1 MSLKEELTFWQL
13 LSDCDDKTTN
23 TPCKIVIPAMQRD
36 YAQGRKDQSA
46 LRERFLSSLKSI
58 IDGSEDKHLD
68 FVYGNIKSINN
79 EYELIP
85 LDGQQRLTTLWLIHV
100 YAALMVIKYG
110 EGVCDNYQ
118 HLVEHFTYKTRS
130 SSVQFIES
138 LFKLKDNIKV
148 YKKRNK
154 ETLSDF
160 IQRQTWFFQEW
171 KQDPTV
177 QSMLRMLSGGE
188 NRANKKEKDELQ
200 SEKLD
205 CIEKVFDCNN
215 KKKATALYNKLF
227 EINCH
232 VKFYTLNLDSINQS
246 DDLYIKMNARG
257 EQLSSFENF
266 KADLIEYLQDI
277 NDTKQYIEFGNPK
290 YILKKWDVEWSDIFW
305 RTQREVAKSTNDT
318 GNTKLEKKDNIDD
331 VFFVFVKRFLLNR
344 YTETWSNVNNK
355 KLKYAKDPRVL
366 YFQQHE
372 NTQYTSFDFFKEV
385 LPKEKAPDILDELT
399 LVLDGLKELHTY
411 ICKTKPEGINK
422 WINDNIPMLNHFE
435 FLPSYQLD
443 TDKYSIIN
451 TKVKSITFQQ
461 RVVFYGICKF
471 LIANK
476 KNSAITIDAEYMT
489 RLKHWL
495 RVLSNLAYYSEIE
508 NLEALRIRISNVN
521 ELCKKLIFTLDIYRN
536 SGYIKTD
543 SKQKDFNDQWEL
555 EKKKNSLINNNTNIE
570 SDLMNLDS
578 LWIFRGC
585 TGCLLNDEHSALN
598 VYYDKL
604 KEVVGESYAKPGENE
619 DIRRFFL
626 ALLSKFKEPEGA
638 FELLFNDNHGNMRK
652 QLNGTLKAAL
662 LGILDDGK
670 KISGIV
676 SDTCGKSM
684 FNDWRYIFFDPQP
697 EYQPA
702 PSNPGIWTKTKS
714 GKIVKCKDDNG
725 SYKYVLYHST
735 RKSTWDEELNKKNVP
750 QPST

>member
-1 MSLKEELTFWQL
+1 MSLKKELTFWQL
-13 LSDCDDKTTN
+13 LSDCEDKTTN

-46 LRERFLSSLKSI
+46 LRKRFLDSLKYI
-58 IDGSEDKHLD
+58 INGNEDKHLD

-79 EYELIP
+79 EYEFIP
-85 LDGQQRLTTLWLIHV
+85 LDGQQRLTTLWLIHA
-100 YAALMVIKYG
+100 YATLMAIKYG
-110 EGVCDNYQ
+110 EDECDINNYKRKYQ

-138 LFKLKDNIKV
+138 LFKLKDVIRD
-148 YKKRNK
+148 YKPN
-154 ETLSDF
+154 EGTLSDF

-171 KQDPTV
+171 KQDPTI

-188 NRANKKEKDELQ
+188 NRTNK
-200 SEKLD
+200 SEKNKIECEKRD
-205 CIEKVFDCNN
+205 CIEKVFEN
-215 KKKATALYNKLF
+215 KKKKVRELYEKLF
-227 EINCH
+227 GINGKTCH
-232 VKFYTLNLDSINQS
+232 IKFYTLNLGSINQS

-266 KADLIEYLQDI
+266 KADLIEYLQ
-277 NDTKQYIEFGNPK
+277 NFEDTKKYITYDKPQKDKRQY

-305 RTQREVAKSTNDT
+305 RTQREVAKSTKDT
-318 GNTKLEKKDNIDD
+318 TNPQLEKKDNIDD

-344 YTETWSNVNNK
+344 YTETWSNDNNK

-399 LVLDGLKELHTY
+399 LVLDGLKELHAF
-411 ICKTKPEGINK
+411 ICKTEAKGLNK
-422 WINDNIPMLNHFE
+422 WINDNIPMLKNFE
-435 FLPSYQLD
+435 FLPSYQSTEKD
-443 TDKYSIIN
+443 YSVIN

-476 KNSAITIDAEYMT
+476 KDSAITVDAEYLK

-508 NLEALRIRISNVN
+508 NLEALRIRINNVN
-521 ELCKKLIFTLDIYRN
+521 ALCEELIFIQDIYSN
-536 SGYIKTD
+536 SSNIKIN
-543 SKQKDFNDQWEL
+543 SNQKDFSEQWEL
-555 EKKKNSLINNNTNIE
+555 EKKKNILIINNKINE

-585 TGCLLNDEHSALN
+585 TGCLLNDNHYELKEYFN
-598 VYYDKL
+598 KL
-604 KEVVGESYAKPGENE
+604 KDVVGNSYADPKENNF
-619 DIRRFFL
+619 IRIFFL
-626 ALLSKFKEPEGA
+626 ALLTKFQDPSDKE
-638 FELLFNDNHGNMRK
+638 FEILFNDNHGNMRK
-652 QLNGTLKAAL
+652 QLNGILKEAL
-662 LGILDDGK
+662 IKILDCKD
-670 KISGIV
+670 SV
-676 SDTCGKSM
+676 EYTANRY
-684 FNDWRYIFFDPQP
+684 FNDWRWYFFT
-697 EYQPA
+697 
-702 PSNPGIWTKTKS
+702 PSINIWHKTKS
-714 GKIVKCKDDNG
+714 GKIVMSKDDNG

-735 RKSTWDEELNKKNVP
+735 RKSTWDINL
-750 QPST
+750 